1 MPLKWLMQIQ
11 NAFYCIWEDRW
22 TPFAKSKICWNKK
35 DLTIGSDSVFI
46 SWVTSRVPGIR
57 SFTPLLF
64 SSEERIKFIITS
76 RGGWWSFLRRGC
88 CQGREL
94 HKAKKKKKKIQE
106 QVVYSKSANSGEMY
120 EKKFRVFLI
129 LCFYNK
135 GEQKKVVGIQ
145 KV

>member
-88 CQGREL
+88 CQGHEL
-94 HKAKKKKKKIQE
+94 HKAKKKNSRASGIFRKCQQWWNVWKKN
-106 QVVYSKSANSGEMY
+106 SK
-120 EKKFRVFLI
+120 
-129 LCFYNK
+129 CFWFYAFIIK
-135 GEQKKVVGIQ
+135 ESKRKL
-145 KV
+145 

>member
-88 CQGREL
+88 CQGHEL
-94 HKAKKKKKKIQE
+94 HKAKKKKFKSKWYIPKVPT
-106 QVVYSKSANSGEMY
+106 VVKCVK
-120 EKKFRVFLI
+120 KKFKVFLI